1 MNHTE
6 IHIRLER
13 AANIIHEIRMAE
25 GVLDELFF
33 SKPTVSVAPPPIEFF
48 HGYTETAYESVTRA
62 WENVVPRGEDTSNS
76 PPDKTGAPV
85 DTDIGPVTY
94 PEDFGEVIGQRIRHA
109 RLDRGI
115 TQNDLAKETGIRRP
129 NIARLEKGLS
139 LPNLSTLLKVS
150 TALQIPITDLLNF
163 DSNM

>member
-1 MNHTE
+1 MNQIE
-6 IHIRLER
+6 IQTRLER
-13 AANIIHEIRMAE
+13 ATGIIHQIRLAE

-33 SKPTVSVAPPPIEFF
+33 SRPTVSVAPPPIDFF
-48 HGYTETAYESVTRA
+48 HRYTETAYESVARA
-62 WENVVPRGEDTSNS
+62 RETFAASMEDTVESATE
-76 PPDKTGAPV
+76 KTGAVNP
-85 DTDIGPVTY
+85 TDAGPIAY
-94 PEDFGEVIGQRIRHA
+94 PENFGELIGQRIRCA

-150 TALQIPITDLLNF
+150 SALQIPITNLLLF
-163 DSNM
+163 T

>member
-1 MNHTE
+1 MNQIE
-6 IHIRLER
+6 IQTRLER
-13 AANIIHEIRMAE
+13 AAGIIHQIRLAE

-33 SKPTVSVAPPPIEFF
+33 SRPTVSVAPPPIEFF
-48 HGYTETAYESVTRA
+48 HRYTETAYETITRA
-62 WENVVPRGEDTSNS
+62 REVFAASKENIVGSA
-76 PPDKTGAPV
+76 PDKM
-85 DTDIGPVTY
+85 DTTNQIDAEPITY
-94 PEDFGEVIGQRIRHA
+94 PENFGELIGQRIRCA

-150 TALQIPITDLLNF
+150 SALQIPITKLLL
-163 DSNM
+163 ST

>member
-1 MNHTE
+1 MNQIE
-6 IHIRLER
+6 IQTRLEKAAGIIQQIRL
-13 AANIIHEIRMAE
+13 AE

-33 SKPTVSVAPPPIEFF
+33 SRHTVSVAPPPIDFF
-48 HGYTETAYESVTRA
+48 HRYTETVYKSVTRTR
-62 WENVVPRGEDTSNS
+62 ENVAASMEDSIGS
-76 PPDKTGAPV
+76 APDKLDAINN
-85 DTDIGPVTY
+85 TDAEPLTY
-94 PEDFGEVIGQRIRHA
+94 PENFGELIGQRIRCA

-150 TALQIPITDLLNF
+150 TALQIPITKLLF
-163 DSNM
+163 FT